1 MKKLQMD
8 KQTFGL
14 KVLTEP
20 LTFYDFSL
28 LQVAQF
34 LKKWRPKHPLR
45 ERTRRMIEDFLGTR
59 GKKYA
64 DITINVVRIERNKAR
79 KRKGL
84 K

>member
-1 MKKLQMD
+1 MTL
-8 KQTFGL
+8 FCC
-14 KVLTEP
+14 
-20 LTFYDFSL
+20 
-28 LQVAQF
+28 QVAQF

-64 DITINVVRIERNKAR
+64 DITMNVVRIERNKAR